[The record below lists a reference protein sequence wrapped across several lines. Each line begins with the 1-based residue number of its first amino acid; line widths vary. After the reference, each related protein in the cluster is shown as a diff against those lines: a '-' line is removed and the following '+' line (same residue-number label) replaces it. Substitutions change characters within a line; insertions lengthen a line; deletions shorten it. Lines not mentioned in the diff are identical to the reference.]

1 MMSILNKVL
10 ALRALRL
17 IVAIV
22 LFLFLGVFF
31 MPVAFLALVIWYVGD
46 ATLDKLLA
54 NPTIFFIVMLVG
66 GVLTAAWMFLI
77 FNVWMK

>member
-1 MMSILNKVL
+1 MNLIM
-10 ALRALRL
+10 RALRL

-31 MPVAFLALVIWYVGD
+31 MPVAVLALAIWYIGD
-46 ATLDKLLA
+46 ATLDKLVA
-54 NPTIFFIVMLVG
+54 NPTIFFIVMLIG
-66 GVLTAAWMFLI
+66 GILTTAWMFLI